1 MFKFLRNGGPKTPPP
16 VVAAPETAFRD
27 SVPSLTGVRR
37 ELIKTAFRDTLR
49 QQGIPLEWVSCEV
62 ITVSP
67 APGEEKLQIQLVL
80 MQWQE
85 TFLRYGPALE
95 HILLREIDRLD
106 PSTDHPR
113 HQITWRFSPDCGCP
127 FTVMPPPR
135 IWSHA
140 ETAADTAKVEAPDIL
155 DRRRTPRAAPTG
167 GDYQP
172 TQLTRL

>member
-1 MFKFLRNGGPKTPPP
+1 MFKFLRNGSPKTPLPLT
-16 VVAAPETAFRD
+16 AHAETPFRE
-27 SVPSLTGVRR
+27 SVPTLTGVRR

-49 QQGIPLEWVSCEV
+49 QQGIPSEWVSCEV

-67 APGEEKLQIQLVL
+67 TPGEETLQIQLVL
-80 MQWQE
+80 TQWQE

-106 PSTDHPR
+106 PSTDHAP

-140 ETAADTAKVEAPDIL
+140 QTASDGVKAEAPDIL
-155 DRRRTPRAAPTG
+155 DRRRTPRPASANDG
-167 GDYQP
+167 YQP
-172 TQLTRL
+172 TQLTKL